1 MEWIMYIHLW
11 LPSLNFRLIFSHKFR
26 TIYPD
31 INLSFRCLDC
41 SEAIKTQPI
50 SNYTHSLLHIC
61 SFSSVVYVGERYLY
75 SPSFSR
81 QECWSYFSLLTRH
94 LPPPKNAKSCSFYP
108 PKSLWFYQ
116 FCIIPNTIISWVVF
130 FNCFFIYFISGFW
143 KIVEHINFN
152 QID

>member
-1 MEWIMYIHLW
+1 MYIHLW

-94 LPPPKNAKSCSFYP
+94 LPPQKMPNLVHSTHQKACDSISSASFLIP
-108 PKSLWFYQ
+108 SSHGWFSS
-116 FCIIPNTIISWVVF
+116 TVSS
-130 FNCFFIYFISGFW
+130 FILFQAFEKLLSI
-143 KIVEHINFN
+143 
-152 QID
+152 